1 MKITKIQSATFL
13 FFFFLNRIIFNPC
26 AFGQTYHYQ
35 NGISASGG
43 FSYLSHFN
51 SDFKPTKLPGQEER
65 IDFSYELSY
74 LNTKLLGE
82 AVAFTYGISAQSL
95 RHSFTTGPLQYTL
108 KEDEKTNYDFIKT
121 DQVIDQYHVGISF
134 RWTFFLNQGRNRFL
148 LGPGAILSIPVF
160 HVATIN
166 GATSVADKISFKDR
180 YFTEKGPYLFV
191 PLEIAAGHQYEFPDC
206 SLIRTEAFF
215 QWKGLGLIQKS
226 EDIQLAHY
234 FGLRVSFFFIAD

>member
-1 MKITKIQSATFL
+1 MVFPKILSATVQFLL
-13 FFFFLNRIIFNPC
+13 FFQLVFIRFG

-51 SDFKPTKLPGQEER
+51 SDFKPIKLPGQKER
-65 IDFSYELSY
+65 TDFSYELSY

-82 AVAFTYGISAQSL
+82 AVAFTYGISAQAL
-95 RHSFTTGPLQYTL
+95 RHSFTTGPLQYTV
-108 KEDEKTNYDFIKT
+108 KEDEKKDYDFIRS

-134 RWTFFLNQGRNRFL
+134 RWAFFLNQGKNRFL
-148 LGPGAILSIPVF
+148 LGPGAMLSIPVF

-166 GATSVADKISFKDR
+166 GTNSVSDKISFKDR

-191 PLEIAAGHQYEFPDC
+191 PLEATIGHQYEFDDC

-215 QWKGLGLIQKS
+215 QWKAVGLIQKS